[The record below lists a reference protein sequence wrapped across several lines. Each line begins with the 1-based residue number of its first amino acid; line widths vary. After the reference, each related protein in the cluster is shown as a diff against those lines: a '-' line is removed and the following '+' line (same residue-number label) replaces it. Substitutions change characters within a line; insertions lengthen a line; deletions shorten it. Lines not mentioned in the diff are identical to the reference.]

1 MLFLAR
7 ILTGISF
14 GMAWSI
20 PIYLGEIAS
29 DSIRGSISTLVTVMG
44 KLGIL
49 MQYSIGPYVSIKV
62 MAWLSLSTP
71 VLFFVCFIF
80 MPESPYY
87 LVSKRKYVKAHASLK
102 WLRGNSDDV
111 NEELEMIKVSVM
123 KAQENKGTI
132 REIFTSAGSRRA
144 FWICIGLFVA
154 QFLCGSLAIITY
166 SQQIFEEV
174 GSSLGSE
181 LSIIMGVVQLVS
193 AAFSSSVVDRLGRR
207 PLLLISTIS
216 TTICN
221 AMVASYFLLDH
232 KGFDVSAISWIP
244 VVAIMCFI
252 VGYTIGLST
261 VPSAIM
267 GEVFATNIKS
277 IASALIVLSTSPI
290 GFGVTKLYQTVS
302 DNFGIHVSFYIFAVF
317 CFFFS
322 LFVYFLVPE
331 TKGKSLDLILTEM
344 QSGIFSNTRK
354 SELMSA
360 TKNFRKL

>member
-14 GMAWSI
+14 GMAYSI

-29 DSIRGSISTLVTVMG
+29 DSIRGSIGTLVTVMG

-49 MQYSIGPYVSIKV
+49 MQYSIGPYVSIEV

-111 NEELEMIKVSVM
+111 TEELEKIKVSVL

-144 FWICIGLFVA
+144 FWICIGLFAA
-154 QFLCGSLAIITY
+154 QFLCGSLAILTY
-166 SQQIFEEV
+166 SQQIFEKV
-174 GSSLGSE
+174 GSSLGSSE

-221 AMVASYFLLDH
+221 ALVASYFLMDH
-232 KGFDVSAISWIP
+232 KGFDVSTISWIP

-277 IASALIVLSTSPI
+277 IASALIILSTSPI

-302 DNFGIHVSFYIFAVF
+302 DNQGIYVSFYIFAIF
-317 CFFFS
+317 CFLFI

-331 TKGKSLDLILTEM
+331 TKGKSLDLILIEM
-344 QSGIFSNTRK
+344 QSGIFSDTKN
-354 SELMSA
+354 SDLMSA
-360 TKNFRKL
+360 SKTIN